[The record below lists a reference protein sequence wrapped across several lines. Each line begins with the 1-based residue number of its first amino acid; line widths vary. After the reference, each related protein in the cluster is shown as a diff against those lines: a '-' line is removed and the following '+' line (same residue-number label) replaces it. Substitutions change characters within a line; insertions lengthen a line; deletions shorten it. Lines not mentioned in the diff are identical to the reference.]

1 MFVKKWKF
9 KLESDFQI
17 DLKKYSIC
25 PEDCY
30 FYDSI
35 NGIRVKVGFLAKG
48 VLHIFKGYEWD
59 GCTPKFNLFGKLI
72 GTPDF
77 KGTYNSSLVHDF
89 LIEFHDQHSLT
100 RKEIDYIF
108 EYIMKD
114 ESFKLRWIYS
124 TGVHLFRP
132 IALKLRASK

>member
-1 MFVKKWKF
+1 MKKWKF
-9 KLESDFQI
+9 KLDRDFKI
-17 DLKKYSIC
+17 DLNNYYVYPK
-25 PEDCY
+25 DCS
-30 FYDSI
+30 FYEEI
-35 NGIRVKVGFLAKG
+35 NGIRVKVGYIKNA
-48 VLHIFKGYEWD
+48 VLRIFKGYEWD
-59 GCTPKFNLFGKLI
+59 GCTPKFDLFGKLI
-72 GTPDF
+72 GIPDF

-108 EYIMKD
+108 EDIMRD
-114 ESFKLRWIYS
+114 EEFKLRWIYS